1 MFLVPSIK
9 PVVLER
15 SRWKGV
21 SGSSPE
27 RTFSG
32 NLEKKSHFNEATEFL
47 QHLPCPYSLIFPP
60 SSLNSN
66 GTLMWSSPSPPP
78 SIKLKIQKQNLKTNK
93 NPSTQI
99 EIWFTKTLPLHSNSK
114 GSTFV
119 FLTIHHRLYKNNKNT
134 GMLYLSWVWC
144 YMLTS
149 YICICNAYIMV
160 LRQKYLTCFSLFY
173 YKTSSSMCF

>member
-1 MFLVPSIK
+1 MQIDPKTAIWQHLNVILCYHSILPKRKGKINENNLLGGGGGLKKKKKRETKHQRQRNRLFLVPSIK

-47 QHLPCPYSLIFPP
+47 QHLSRPYSLILPP

-78 SIKLKIQKQNLKTNK
+78 SIKLKI
-93 NPSTQI
+93 PSTKTLQTQT
-99 EIWFTKTLPLHSNSK
+99 EIWFTETLS
-114 GSTFV
+114 
-119 FLTIHHRLYKNNKNT
+119 
-134 GMLYLSWVWC
+134 LS
-144 YMLTS
+144 L
-149 YICICNAYIMV
+149 
-160 LRQKYLTCFSLFY
+160 
-173 YKTSSSMCF
+173 